1 MNSGAT
7 DVKMIIS
14 TGRSVSPAQ
23 TGSPFSVPTLDLS
36 RNRLRKKGNW
46 SQPSV
51 DKKDKA
57 ILPS

>member
-14 TGRSVSPAQ
+14 TGKERVPR
-23 TGSPFSVPTLDLS
+23 TNGFPFSVPTLDLS
-36 RNRLRKKGNW
+36 RNRVRKKGNW